1 MYHCTLEINGK
12 SCDMKFD
19 SRRKLKD
26 HLVPAPHSAMRVLC
40 PFCIAKETTF
50 SRPGDLRG
58 HVSRHHKSATYSA
71 DIPIEDLFSENN
83 CFWLAFQP
91 SVYRSLVEPTDR
103 NSHPASRLRSL
114 LLEWTR
120 KISFTPKRSRQ
131 SWLDG
136 WDSKATNF
144 KPVRPSEYN
153 PGSPSL
159 YSIASISLVPHDI
172 CAILEDEQTTFH
184 LRLED
189 GVLLDP
195 KSIASLSRKMAVLQ
209 PEPLPPLSSFTSA
222 DIKKERMN
230 HFATS
235 LGIDSRF
242 IRAVSKLSKHQDY
255 TEPELELFAES
266 DIESMPSPG
275 TVLHRRTPSP
285 VQEKEPQKKRIR
297 VEEYRSVRLPSLTSA
312 TPVSTSGSRPPAPAP
327 LENQAT
333 TPREDAFVPAPSPD
347 HSLCPLA
354 SRAKKLLAYGCMPL
368 LPPARRQWEKEE
380 VVVLTSGG
388 VTIPWPPKD
397 FAAMSK
403 DKRLLE
409 LEYTAMTLK
418 RSLPGGLDVE
428 RASLLDE
435 FNFLALPGTL
445 CLSPRKL
452 SPPRVKSR
460 VYLYQAVRNI
470 AMGRASSLE
479 DEAVIAFLEGGGDN
493 RINRWDHLI
502 RSIDNAGIPL
512 RLSD

>member
-1 MYHCTLEINGK
+1 M
-12 SCDMKFD
+12 
-19 SRRKLKD
+19 
-26 HLVPAPHSAMRVLC
+26 
-40 PFCIAKETTF
+40 
-50 SRPGDLRG
+50 
-58 HVSRHHKSATYSA
+58 
-71 DIPIEDLFSENN
+71 
-83 CFWLAFQP
+83 
-91 SVYRSLVEPTDR
+91 
-103 NSHPASRLRSL
+103 
-114 LLEWTR
+114 
-120 KISFTPKRSRQ
+120 
-131 SWLDG
+131 
-136 WDSKATNF
+136 
-144 KPVRPSEYN
+144 
-153 PGSPSL
+153 
-159 YSIASISLVPHDI
+159 
-172 CAILEDEQTTFH
+172 
-184 LRLED
+184 
-189 GVLLDP
+189 LLDP

-452 SPPRVKSR
+452 SPPGVKSR